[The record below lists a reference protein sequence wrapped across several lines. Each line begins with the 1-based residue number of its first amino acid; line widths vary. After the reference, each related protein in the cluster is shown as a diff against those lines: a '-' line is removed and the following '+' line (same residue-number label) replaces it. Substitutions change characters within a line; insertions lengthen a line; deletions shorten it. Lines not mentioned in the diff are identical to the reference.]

1 MKNMITNA
9 NKLFADYESD
19 HIVMIYPH
27 MYQKTYFYNNLL
39 DIYKRLI
46 DLFNINNIEY
56 TVVTKN
62 KFDYMKLKLDKIHS
76 SKNTIEYECDDI
88 WVRDYFP
95 KIYIDNNN
103 KKLINYDFN
112 SYGYKYSYT
121 KEVKLK
127 NMFEYQFVE
136 AYLDDIVLEG
146 GNLEFSS
153 EGVILTNMNSI
164 LKNNKSNN
172 NQYFKDKL
180 LKAKNKLE
188 VSELFIFDVPE
199 IIGDDTNGHIDNLV
213 RFIDSNTI
221 LYFASKDA
229 SYQNYQLACKLEE
242 QIENIMNKSKI
253 IKNAIPIYHD
263 KNDEFVV
270 NNKIYPYS
278 KLNFIATKN
287 MFIFPC
293 LEKNKNSIELQIKS
307 LPMNVPLYTVKCE
320 AALLEYG
327 GLHCLTANI

>member
-1 MKNMITNA
+1 
-9 NKLFADYESD
+9 
-19 HIVMIYPH
+19 MIYPH

-46 DLFNINNIEY
+46 DLFNKNNIEY

-62 KFDYMKLKLDKIHS
+62 KYDYMKLKLDKIDS
-76 SKNTIEYECDDI
+76 LKNSIEYECDDI
-88 WVRDYFP
+88 WIRDYLP
-95 KIYIDNNN
+95 KIYIGDNK

-121 KEVKLK
+121 KEVQLK
-127 NMFEYQFVE
+127 TMFDYQFIE
-136 AYLDDIVLEG
+136 ADLDDIVLEG

-188 VSELFIFDVPE
+188 VSELFIFDLPE

-229 SYQNYQLACKLEE
+229 SYQNYQLARKLEE

-278 KLNFIATKN
+278 KLNFI
-287 MFIFPC
+287 
-293 LEKNKNSIELQIKS
+293 
-307 LPMNVPLYTVKCE
+307 
-320 AALLEYG
+320 
-327 GLHCLTANI
+327 